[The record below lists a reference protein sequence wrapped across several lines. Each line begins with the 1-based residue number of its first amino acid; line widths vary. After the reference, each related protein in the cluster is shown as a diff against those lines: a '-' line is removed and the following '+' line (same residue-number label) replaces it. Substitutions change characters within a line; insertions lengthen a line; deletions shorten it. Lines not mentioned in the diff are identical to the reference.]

1 MNRRKEKCACD
12 ESYLSQSIE
21 WAAIFITKCKS
32 LPVLS
37 PFKCESAK
45 SERRYRVAL
54 KDFACR
60 TAIKSVAPC
69 RGDFCADIF
78 SILSFVPHR
87 GFKALALLL
96 SLSLSLLSA
105 FAFFLSPAL
114 PSSRILALSSSICQ
128 FFVSLFPSWRGLRHG
143 QFRGRKVALHLRSE
157 RESLHPRASRPLTH
171 AKFSRV

>member
-1 MNRRKEKCACD
+1 MHVQRT
-12 ESYLSQSIE
+12 SP
-21 WAAIFITKCKS
+21 IFPKAQNGQRFLLLKCKS

-37 PFKCESAK
+37 PFKCESTK

-105 FAFFLSPAL
+105 LAFFLSPAL
-114 PSSRILALSSSICQ
+114 PSSRILALSLSICQ
-128 FFVSLFPSWRGLRHG
+128 FIFVSLFPSWSV
-143 QFRGRKVALHLRSE
+143 FAT
-157 RESLHPRASRPLTH
+157 ASFAA
-171 AKFSRV
+171 AKSRCI

>member
-1 MNRRKEKCACD
+1 MCVCRGRVFFPKAQNGQR
-12 ESYLSQSIE
+12 YLLLNVSQ
-21 WAAIFITKCKS
+21 

-105 FAFFLSPAL
+105 LAFFLSPAL
-114 PSSRILALSSSICQ
+114 PSSRILALSLSICQ
-128 FFVSLFPSWRGLRHG
+128 FIFVSLFPSWRGLRHG
-143 QFRGRKVALHLRSE
+143 QFRGHKVALHLRSE
-157 RESLHPRASRPLTH
+157 RDAASACISTTH
-171 AKFSRV
+171 AKFSRLY